1 MLLITSRSYVVV
13 FQYTVFAFVLVRDSK
28 KKFQS
33 VLTPAQF

>member
-1 MLLITSRSYVVV
+1 MLLITWDLKWFSG
-13 FQYTVFAFVLVRDSK
+13 FAFVLVRDSK